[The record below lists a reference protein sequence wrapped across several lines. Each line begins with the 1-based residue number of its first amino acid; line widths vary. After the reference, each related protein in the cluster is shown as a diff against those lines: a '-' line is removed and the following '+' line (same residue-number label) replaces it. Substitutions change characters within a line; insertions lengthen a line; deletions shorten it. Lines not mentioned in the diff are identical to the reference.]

1 MYVLDKGARFVIP
14 RTEMTYPGHN
24 MKLHVTAADAVKAP
38 VDHVMAD
45 FEDACPYEFKGDK
58 SRKVMVEALNTLDF
72 GKKVVTVRPN
82 NIHSKFFK
90 GDMEAIVLGAPNR
103 FHGIMLPKTR
113 GPEEI
118 REVSKLLDDLEKRG
132 GWKYRLQIESLI
144 ETPHALIK
152 AYEIATAS
160 DRMCGLVFGIA
171 DYAANLGIREIVE
184 NQNQNFHYSKQA
196 VVVAAKAAGLHAID
210 NVYLRLWRNTD
221 SPERVKE
228 LQAALR
234 EKNVGA
240 ANLGMDGTWV
250 IHPQQAEI
258 ANACYTPDRR
268 AGGGGAPGDQAVPRE
283 GRRLD
288 GRSEIGRDDRRGDD
302 QNRADGS
309 GQGGAG
315 RDGVGR
321 GASGLVGEE
330 PRDHRLRHPGADA
343 PRRVGVAAAENRG
356 IFLFL
361 VCCFLPNSAGSIW
374 LESAI
379 YTISCGLVTDIPQG
393 LALFRKIVFAE
404 GDGVARGAFGCAGR
418 HGCCS

>member
-1 MYVLDKGARFVIP
+1 
-14 RTEMTYPGHN
+14 MTYPGHN
-24 MKLHVTAADAVKAP
+24 MKLHQTAADPAKAP

-90 GDMEAIVLGAPNR
+90 GDMEAIMLGAPNR

-132 GWKYRLQIESLI
+132 GWNYRVQIESLI
-144 ETPHALIK
+144 ETPHALVH

-160 DRMCGLVFGIA
+160 DRMSGLVFGIA

-221 SPERVKE
+221 TPERLKE
-228 LQAALR
+228 LQNGLR

-258 ANACYTPDRR
+258 ANACYTPSGDQVEEARR
-268 AGGGGAPGDQAVPRE
+268 VIKLYHEKGGGSMADPKSGEMIDEATIKIGLMDLAKGAQAGIVSDAELRE
-283 GRRLD
+283 W
-288 GRSEIGRDDRRGDD
+288 SAKSRDITGYDI
-302 QNRADGS
+302 
-309 GQGGAG
+309 
-315 RDGVGR
+315 
-321 GASGLVGEE
+321 LE
-330 PRDHRLRHPGADA
+330 LM
-343 PRRVGVAAAENRG
+343 RRVA
-356 IFLFL
+356 
-361 VCCFLPNSAGSIW
+361 
-374 LESAI
+374 
-379 YTISCGLVTDIPQG
+379 
-393 LALFRKIVFAE
+393 
-404 GDGVARGAFGCAGR
+404 
-418 HGCCS
+418 